1 MCQFWENALTG
12 HAYFITCQIQYRP
25 LSYNVFNPIG
35 VGSQK
40 SNVSNLAGQGLTS
53 RSRASIGASA
63 ALKGCTGAVQGRA
76 VWCKDRSTR
85 LSTTHP
91 PSWCLHHKCMTPSF
105 KLMTP
110 PIRSAY
116 YIKRQVGE
124 LLSGWLSPLC
134 HDHASNTFVLYTD
147 NSRETLRYE
156 VFVAEILNYT
166 CGAKDILTF
175 GVHAILWM
183 PALRRH

>member
-1 MCQFWENALTG
+1 MQ
-12 HAYFITCQIQYRP
+12 
-25 LSYNVFNPIG
+25 
-35 VGSQK
+35 GS
-40 SNVSNLAGQGLTS
+40 LY
-53 RSRASIGASA
+53 A
-63 ALKGCTGAVQGRA
+63 ALHHSPTILVSAPQMYDAIIQAYDTADQKCVLYQTSGGGAA
-76 VWCKDRSTR
+76 
-85 LSTTHP
+85 LS
-91 PSWCLHHKCMTPSF
+91 
-105 KLMTP
+105 
-110 PIRSAY
+110 
-116 YIKRQVGE
+116 
-124 LLSGWLSPLC
+124 WLSPLC